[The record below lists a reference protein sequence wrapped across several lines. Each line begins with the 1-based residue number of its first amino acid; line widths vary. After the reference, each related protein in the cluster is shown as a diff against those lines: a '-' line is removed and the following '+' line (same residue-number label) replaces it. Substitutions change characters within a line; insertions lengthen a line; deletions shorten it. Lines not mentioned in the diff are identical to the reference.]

1 LFVSEP
7 FTRVLVEESLQSKE
21 FPMKKTI
28 LACACALLLS
38 TGSVF
43 AQAQPAPGASS
54 EGNVGPGA
62 TKSTTKHTNMK
73 TTKHTNMKKG
83 TTTGTATG
91 KMRSGSSSSSAPSSM
106 GNVGPGTNNNT
117 GPQPGGR

>member
-1 LFVSEP
+1 MAVSLFVSEP
-7 FTRVLVEESLQSKE
+7 FAGAQVEESLQSKE

-38 TGSVF
+38 TGGAF
-43 AQAQPAPGASS
+43 AQMQPAPGASS

-73 TTKHTNMKKG
+73 KG
-83 TTTGTATG
+83 TTTGMATG
-91 KMRSGSSSSSAPSSM
+91 KKKAGSSTSSNPSSV
-106 GNVGPGTNNNT
+106 GNVGPGTK
-117 GPQPGGR
+117 Q

>member
-1 LFVSEP
+1 MAVPSFVSEP
-7 FTRVLVEESLQSKE
+7 FAGMQVEESLQSKE

-54 EGNVGPGA
+54 EQNAGQGA
-62 TKSTTKHTNMK
+62 TKS

-83 TTTGTATG
+83 TTTGAATG
-91 KMRSGSSSSSAPSSM
+91 KMKSGSSGSSSSMDNTA
-106 GNVGPGTNNNT
+106 PGTKK
-117 GPQPGGR
+117 

>member
-1 LFVSEP
+1 
-7 FTRVLVEESLQSKE
+7 
-21 FPMKKTI
+21 MKKTI

-54 EGNVGPGA
+54 EQNAGQGA
-62 TKSTTKHTNMK
+62 TKS

-83 TTTGTATG
+83 TTTGMATG
-91 KMRSGSSSSSAPSSM
+91 KKKAGSHSSSSSSTMDKAGS
-106 GNVGPGTNNNT
+106 GT
-117 GPQPGGR
+117 QK

>member
-1 LFVSEP
+1 MVVHLFASEP
-7 FTRVLVEESLQSKE
+7 FVRMLVEELLQPKE

-62 TKSTTKHTNMK
+62 TKSTA
-73 TTKHTNMKKG
+73 KHTNMKKG
-83 TTTGTATG
+83 TTTGTSTG
-91 KMRSGSSSSSAPSSM
+91 KMKAGSSSSMDNA
-106 GNVGPGTNNNT
+106 GT
-117 GPQPGGR
+117 GAKK

>member
-1 LFVSEP
+1 
-7 FTRVLVEESLQSKE
+7 
-21 FPMKKTI
+21 MKKTI

-38 TGSVF
+38 TGSVL

-54 EGNVGPGA
+54 EQKVGQSQGA
-62 TKSTTKHTNMK
+62 TKS

-83 TTTGTATG
+83 TTTGAATG
-91 KMRSGSSSSSAPSSM
+91 KTKSSSSPSSM
-106 GNVGPGTNNNT
+106 GNVGPGTNNNA